1 MAAVVL
7 FDIDGTLI
15 GLGTDV
21 HKAAFAH
28 AFLEV
33 YGVEASL
40 DGIRAA
46 GRTDTWLL
54 FEPLRELRMT
64 DREIAARLPEAFA
77 AMCSYMD
84 VHLGDLRDRVL
95 PGVRELLK
103 ELDARGAVVGLLTG
117 NLEAIALA
125 KMRKAGLEG
134 CFEFGAFGEESAT
147 RSELVPVALRKAS
160 LVAGQTVLP
169 GQAVIVGDTPL
180 DVEAARAHGVRSCGV
195 TSGPFGEDELREAGA
210 DLVLASLEP
219 GDETAD
225 AILRLAGQNT

>member
-1 MAAVVL
+1 MTAVVL

-28 AFLEV
+28 AFREV

-54 FEPLRELRMT
+54 FEPLRELGLT
-64 DREIAARLPEAFA
+64 DREIGERLPAAFS
-77 AMCSYMD
+77 AMCSYVD
-84 VHLGDLRDRVL
+84 AHLGNLRDMVL
-95 PGVRELLK
+95 PGVREVLK
-103 ELDARGAVVGLLTG
+103 ELAARGALVGLLTG

-134 CFEFGAFGEESAT
+134 WFEFGAFGEESAT
-147 RSELVPVALRKAS
+147 RSELVPVALRKAGM
-160 LVAGQTVLP
+160 VVGEAVLP
-169 GQAVIVGDTPL
+169 GQAVVVGDTPL
-180 DVEAARAHGVRSCGV
+180 DVEAARVHGVRSCGV
-195 TSGPFGEDELREAGA
+195 ASGPFVEIELLEAGA
-210 DLVLASLEP
+210 DLVLRSLEP
-219 GDETAD
+219 GDESAD
-225 AILRLAGQNT
+225 AILEVVAKGN

>member
-21 HKAAFAH
+21 HRAAFAH
-28 AFLEV
+28 AFREV

-54 FEPLRELRMT
+54 FEPLRELGMT

-77 AMCSYMD
+77 AMCSYVD
-84 VHLGDLRDRVL
+84 VHLGDLQDRVL

-125 KMRKAGLEG
+125 KMRKAGLDG

-147 RSELVPVALRKAS
+147 RSELVLVALRKAS
-160 LVAGQTVLP
+160 LVVGEAVLP
-169 GQAVIVGDTPL
+169 GRTVVVGDTPL
-180 DVEAARAHGVRSCGV
+180 DVEAAQVHGVRSCAV
-195 TSGPFGEDELREAGA
+195 ASGPFDEIELREAGA
-210 DLVLASLEP
+210 DVVLASLEP
-219 GDETAD
+219 WDESAD
-225 AILRLAGQNT
+225 AILGLVP